1 MSAKRVQRIFAFY
14 PQKQEGLRATTRG
27 LGWPAGRACCA
38 GPHANSGK
46 DHSTQEPNDGSTAP
60 RRGSASVN
68 PGRESDEDPASSAL
82 WGFNPDTRRY
92 VKKSGKVW
100 ERLVKSGRSQDPELL
115 QKLQVKALA
124 RKKAT
129 LAPTEH
135 KATEKPPSKSRAK
148 RAAKIIDSH
157 RSELDGLES
166 DAADEHIRKLLA
178 KRLSLAETASEAPFS
193 SDSEDTE
200 AVSRRTHV
208 SRPRKPKTSV
218 LPLTSR
224 IHLKSQPIPIP
235 STSGSANS
243 DRRAALRKSL
253 AEPDSTSEEED

>member
-1 MSAKRVQRIFAFY
+1 MTSKL
-14 PQKQEGLRATTRG
+14 EC
-27 LGWPAGRACCA
+27 PAGRACCA

-178 KRLSLAETASEAPFS
+178 KRLSLAETASEVPSS
-193 SDSEDTE
+193 SDSEGQSPNRYPGE
-200 AVSRRTHV
+200 
-208 SRPRKPKTSV
+208 
-218 LPLTSR
+218 LTPVG
-224 IHLKSQPIPIP
+224 L
-235 STSGSANS
+235 ANL
-243 DRRAALRKSL
+243 RRAHC
-253 AEPDSTSEEED
+253 P

>member
-1 MSAKRVQRIFAFY
+1 MTSKL
-14 PQKQEGLRATTRG
+14 ET
-27 LGWPAGRACCA
+27 
-38 GPHANSGK
+38 
-46 DHSTQEPNDGSTAP
+46 
-60 RRGSASVN
+60 
-68 PGRESDEDPASSAL
+68 EDPASSAL

-135 KATEKPPSKSRAK
+135 KAAPKPPSKSRAK

-178 KRLSLAETASEAPFS
+178 KRLSLAETASEAPSS
-193 SDSEDTE
+193 SDSEE
-200 AVSRRTHV
+200 PEPEPVSR
-208 SRPRKPKTSV
+208 RPRKPKTSA

>member
-1 MSAKRVQRIFAFY
+1 M
-14 PQKQEGLRATTRG
+14 
-27 LGWPAGRACCA
+27 
-38 GPHANSGK
+38 
-46 DHSTQEPNDGSTAP
+46 
-60 RRGSASVN
+60 
-68 PGRESDEDPASSAL
+68 
-82 WGFNPDTRRY
+82 
-92 VKKSGKVW
+92 W

-129 LAPTEH
+129 LAPAEH
-135 KATEKPPSKSRAK
+135 KVAPKPPSKSRAK

-157 RSELDGLES
+157 RSELNGLES

-193 SDSEDTE
+193 SDSEE
-200 AVSRRTHV
+200 PEPVSRRTHV

-235 STSGSANS
+235 SSNS
-243 DRRAALRKSL
+243 DRCAALRKSL
-253 AEPDSTSEEED
+253 AESDSTSED

>member
-1 MSAKRVQRIFAFY
+1 MTSKLEA
-14 PQKQEGLRATTRG
+14 
-27 LGWPAGRACCA
+27 
-38 GPHANSGK
+38 
-46 DHSTQEPNDGSTAP
+46 
-60 RRGSASVN
+60 
-68 PGRESDEDPASSAL
+68 EDPRSSAL

-129 LAPTEH
+129 LAPAEH
-135 KATEKPPSKSRAK
+135 KVAPKPPSKSRAK

-178 KRLSLAETASEAPFS
+178 KRLSLAETASEAPSS
-193 SDSEDTE
+193 SDSEE
-200 AVSRRTHV
+200 PEPVSR
-208 SRPRKPKTSV
+208 RPRKPKTST

-235 STSGSANS
+235 STSSNS
-243 DRRAALRKSL
+243 DRRATLRN
-253 AEPDSTSEEED
+253 EPDSTSEEED